1 MLTNGPDHFAPQT
14 PAHTPFSYFS
24 SYIGAAHHTAK
35 TVTLADL
42 CAGIRLGKW
51 AQPVADVRE
60 LAPHRWDRDPDNAK
74 RKGKLAA
81 EYTSRKNRLPY
92 VVLSGT
98 WDPAHRHADGAT
110 HAKKPCPV
118 NGIIDPSG
126 LRLIDLDPPPGHD
139 LDAVRADLD
148 NGAVPWAAACWLSAG
163 GDGLHI
169 AAWVTPAPTDQVTS
183 HAAYAALCRDLAIR
197 IPAAMI
203 GNDSSSKNLMRPA
216 FVSHDSAARLRHDA
230 EPLQWL
236 DPAKAA
242 QLPGDTPEGS
252 PGTADPFGP
261 SGDGTKAPAREFSR
275 PGPDAD
281 RQLVLLA
288 LDALA
293 RGHAGEDDNRMLAV
307 MGNMKALGVGFD
319 EFDAWAASAGCT
331 CERRGRWDNPPSAT
345 QSDRPGWAI
354 VHLAARRYGFEKPG
368 KPPGDDDA
376 PRFSYYSAGLVGAL
390 RHIGYDVRYNS
401 RAQTHQVRPL
411 GGSAI
416 SELKT
421 QPPGPDSWITVDDG
435 ARAKLLES
443 LAFRSHGK
451 DDKDGNS
458 TRYAIP
464 DAHFTRAM
472 QVIRNDCRVDPW
484 AEWVAQNV
492 PQWDRTER
500 IDTMAH
506 DCWGVLDHQ
515 PDLDPGLL
523 AIWGRA
529 LMNGL
534 AARLLFPGCPAPT
547 IPVLTG
553 PEGAGK
559 SLGFSFL
566 FPEVWQDT
574 LFSDSL
580 DFRKLADNR
589 STIEDTGG
597 VMLAEIA
604 EMSQL
609 GGRDLESIKAGIT
622 RRRDRARLA
631 YDKDITEVARAFLVV
646 ATSNSETP
654 LPDDVTNR
662 RYIPLRTSDDCN
674 ATDVMAYMTQHRAQ
688 LWAEAL
694 HTTRLDPLRHV
705 VQGELTALLGAHN
718 ADKVDQVDLVDA
730 IADAIEDAHIVTGT
744 MLSLVYESQYFTRS
758 GRDRDGEVTKTPLS
772 ESEVAEKLN
781 KPLQTRVGNAL
792 KKRGW
797 TKAYPTGVRKT
808 GGQTYYKPGYDE
820 PGASDF

>member
-1 MLTNGPDHFAPQT
+1 MPPSATSHSTSGRKTTAASANRRSRSST
-14 PAHTPFSYFS
+14 PTSKIKRCPTPFS
-24 SYIGAAHHTAK
+24 
-35 TVTLADL
+35 
-42 CAGIRLGKW
+42 
-51 AQPVADVRE
+51 
-60 LAPHRWDRDPDNAK
+60 
-74 RKGKLAA
+74 
-81 EYTSRKNRLPY
+81 
-92 VVLSGT
+92 SGT
-98 WDPAHRHADGAT
+98 WDPRHRHADGFNCK
-110 HAKKPCPV
+110 AKECPG
-118 NGIIDPSG
+118 NGLLQPSG
-126 LRLIDLDPPPGHD
+126 LRLLDLDD
-139 LDAVRADLD
+139 LDQGAADWIFAAIDEGTL
-148 NGAVPWAAACWLSAG
+148 PWAAAAWKSTG
-163 GDGLHI
+163 GDGIHI
-169 AAWVTPAPTDQVTS
+169 IAWLDPAPTDQATS
-183 HAAYAALCRDLAIR
+183 HASYAALARDLAANLPGIEV
-197 IPAAMI
+197 A
-203 GNDSSSKNLMRPA
+203 NDTSSKNLMRAA
-216 FVSHDSAARLRHDA
+216 FISADSAARLRDDA
-230 EPLQWL
+230 KPFRWMDQPQPEEPPRAHQES
-236 DPAKAA
+236 A
-242 QLPGDTPEGS
+242 S
-252 PGTADPFGP
+252 P
-261 SGDGTKAPAREFSR
+261 R
-275 PGPDAD
+275 PDAD
-281 RQLVLLA
+281 RQVVLQA
-288 LDALA
+288 LDAMRQHQVGGQHDESDFLS
-293 RGHAGEDDNRMLAV
+293 V
-307 MGNMKALGVGFD
+307 MANMKCYGFSFHA
-319 EFDAWAASAGCT
+319 FDQWAADAGCT
-331 CERRGRWDNPPSAT
+331 CQREPRWQQPPASN
-345 QSDRPGWAI
+345 QSDLPGWAI

-376 PRFSYYSAGLVGAL
+376 PRFSYYSTGLVGAL

-435 ARAKLLES
+435 ARAKLLEA
-443 LAFRSHGK
+443 LAFRSNGK
-451 DDKDGNS
+451 ADKEGHP

-464 DAHFTRAM
+464 DGHFARAM
-472 QVIRNDCRVDPW
+472 QVIRNDIRVDPW
-484 AEWVAQNV
+484 AEWVAQNI
-492 PQWDRTER
+492 PEWDFVKR

-515 PDLDPGLL
+515 PDLDPWLL

-553 PEGAGK
+553 PEGVGK
-559 SLGFSFL
+559 SLGFACL
-566 FPEVWQDT
+566 FPDVWQDA

-580 DFRKLADNR
+580 DFRKLADNKA
-589 STIEDTGG
+589 TIEDTGG

-631 YDKDITEVARAFLVV
+631 YDKDISEVARAFLVV
-646 ATSNSETP
+646 ATSNNDHP
-654 LPDDVTNR
+654 LPDDITNR

-674 ATDVMAYMTQHRAQ
+674 AAHVMAYMSQHRAQ

-705 VQGELTALLGAHN
+705 VQGELTVLLGAHN
-718 ADKVDQVDLVDA
+718 ADKVDQVDLIDA
-730 IADAIEDAHIVTGT
+730 IADAIEEDGAISGT
-744 MLSLVYESQYFTRS
+744 MLSLVYGSQYYTRA

-772 ESEVAEKLN
+772 ESEVAEKLT